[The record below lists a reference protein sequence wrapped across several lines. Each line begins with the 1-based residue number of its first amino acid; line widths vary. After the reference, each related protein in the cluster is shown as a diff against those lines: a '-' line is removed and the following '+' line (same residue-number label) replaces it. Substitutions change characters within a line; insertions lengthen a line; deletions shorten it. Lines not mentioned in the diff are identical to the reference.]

1 MSQTQ
6 AVPSKETGRQRQQG
20 PKILFK
26 LLNPLMKFLLNSPF
40 HQGMSKRVMV
50 ISFTGRKTGK
60 RYSTPVAYV
69 LEGEHVIVV
78 TYSSWWKNFK
88 EPAPVQMRIQGKN
101 VSGTAVFVHDPV
113 RIKQIVHTL
122 MNSSGKE
129 MMQRMGLWIE
139 NLDSL
144 SPEAVQQATQGTY
157 FIEAHTKGGQ

>member
-6 AVPSKETGRQRQQG
+6 AVPSKETGQQRQQG

-26 LLNPLMKFLLNSPF
+26 LLNPLMKLLLNSPF

-69 LEGEHVIVV
+69 LEGDHVLVV
-78 TYSSWWKNFK
+78 TYTSWWKNFK
-88 EPAPVQMRIQGKN
+88 EPAPVQMRIQGKSVN
-101 VSGTAVFVHDPV
+101 GTAVFVRDPV

-144 SPEAVQQATQGTY
+144 SPKAVQQATQGSY
-157 FIEAHTKGGQ
+157 FIEVQKGGQ

>member
-6 AVPSKETGRQRQQG
+6 AVPSKETGRPRQQG
-20 PKILFK
+20 PKIMFK
-26 LLNPLMKFLLNSPF
+26 LLNPLMKLLLNSPF

-69 LEGEHVIVV
+69 LEGDHIFVV
-78 TYSSWWKNFK
+78 TYSPWWKNFK

-101 VSGTAVFVHDPV
+101 VAGTAVFVGDAV

-122 MNSSGKE
+122 INSSGKE

-144 SPEAVQQATQGTY
+144 GPEAVQQATQGSY
-157 FIEAHTKGGQ
+157 FIEVQKGEQ